1 MLKPLVPFVALALVL
16 AGCGTAAEP
25 DDGLIHVVASTNVYG
40 DMPAPSPTVTL
51 EDVVRRDPDVV
62 LTSPEGRT
70 HMLADPRWRAVRAV
84 REGRVLAFDTTVVG
98 RPSVVMGQAAVS
110 IASMDSGG
118 RSPMKRLGMPRRVV
132 PKICRCLQCVM
143 TR

>member
-1 MLKPLVPFVALALVL
+1 SVDATLARVQR
-16 AGCGTAAEP
+16 ATAAMPRVTVFLPTWENP
-25 DDGLIHVVASTNVYG
+25 IITIGRGSFMDELVRIAGGTNVYG

-110 IASMDSGG
+110 IASLLHPGAV
-118 RSPMKRLGMPRRVV
+118 R
-132 PKICRCLQCVM
+132 
-143 TR
+143 